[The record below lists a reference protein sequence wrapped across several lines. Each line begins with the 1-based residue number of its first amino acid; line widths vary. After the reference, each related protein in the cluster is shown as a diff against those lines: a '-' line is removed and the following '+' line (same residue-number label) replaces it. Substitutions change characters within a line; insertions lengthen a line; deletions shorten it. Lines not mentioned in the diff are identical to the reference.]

1 MNHPRQR
8 TGIVQVGRS
17 DHQWHRYNRND
28 RWIKGD
34 DGAMSI
40 PELLLLG
47 GGALLLYC
55 AIKGKNPLEVIKGV
69 LTGEAK

>member
-1 MNHPRQR
+1 
-8 TGIVQVGRS
+8 
-17 DHQWHRYNRND
+17 
-28 RWIKGD
+28 
-34 DGAMSI
+34 MSI